1 MSRWNLKQLR
11 DDVAELYGREQ
22 LERLKPSLESVVQR
36 QRYARHHFLE
46 SERRIKEVMADPVRA
61 EKHPLELWDDEEVN
75 QAHDDARA
83 EIVACVQSMH
93 AVADILAHVIYFAL
107 AMDGNPAT
115 ALEEWRISVKSVHKL
130 LPAGPIKDMLHELR
144 GHTDFVYLEAL
155 VNHCKHRS
163 LVPIPYYYDLSGE
176 PAAKQGFWLSDFT
189 YGDTVHPTREVEDY
203 LKGEYQRQSRL
214 VIDIGN
220 AVNAEVRQRLRPL
233 RSAANKLT
241 TT

>member
-93 AVADILAHVIYFAL
+93 AVADILAHVVYFAL
-107 AMDGNPAT
+107 AMDRNAAT
-115 ALEEWRISVKSVHKL
+115 ALEEWKISVKSVHKRL
-130 LPAGPIKDMLHELR
+130 SAGAIKDILQELK
-144 GHTDFVYLEAL
+144 GHADFVYLEAL

-163 LVPIPYYYDLSGE
+163 LVPIPYYYDLSGQHR
-176 PAAKQGFWLSDFT
+176 AKQGFWFADFT
-189 YGDTVHPTREVEDY
+189 YGETPHLTREVETY
-203 LKGEYQRQSRL
+203 LKDEYKRQSRL

-220 AVNAEVRQRLRPL
+220 ALNAEVAKRVAARKASI
-233 RSAANKLT
+233 SA
-241 TT
+241 

>member
-11 DDVAELYGREQ
+11 DDVANLYGREQ

-93 AVADILAHVIYFAL
+93 AVADILAHVVYFAL
-107 AMDGNPAT
+107 AMDGSSGT
-115 ALEEWRISVKSVHKL
+115 ALKERDISVKRVPKQ
-130 LPAGPIKDMLHELR
+130 LPAGAIKEMLDELK

-163 LVPIPYYYDLSGE
+163 LIPIPYHYDLSGALC
-176 PAAKQGFWLSDFT
+176 PKQGFWFADFT
-189 YGDTVHPTREVEDY
+189 YDRTFYIAREAEAF
-203 LKGEYQRQSRL
+203 LKDEYKRQSRL

-220 AVNAEVRQRLRPL
+220 ALNAEVRRRL
-233 RSAANKLT
+233 AAGKKTGAAL
-241 TT
+241 